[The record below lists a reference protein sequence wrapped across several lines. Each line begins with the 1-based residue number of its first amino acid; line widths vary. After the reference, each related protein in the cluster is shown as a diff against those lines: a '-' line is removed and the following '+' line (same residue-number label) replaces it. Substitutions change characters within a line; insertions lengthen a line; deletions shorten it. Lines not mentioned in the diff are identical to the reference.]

1 MDDGL
6 EECDSCLSHPPD
18 AGLGIC
24 AMVES
29 MGEKAKRADPLWLRI
44 IVALVLSCVFSLLTL
59 LMVGDVFGPIS
70 MYLCGA
76 LAIVSTVLMAWKGRR
91 VGTIATWFMELL
103 SGI

>member
-1 MDDGL
+1 M
-6 EECDSCLSHPPD
+6 
-18 AGLGIC
+18 LGG
-24 AMVES
+24 

-59 LMVGDVFGPIS
+59 LIIGDVLGPIS
-70 MYLCGA
+70 LVLCGG

-91 VGTIATWFMELL
+91 VGMIATWFFEAL